1 MTDAELLL
9 VFDSTIDPSGIA
21 GWAQHFDS
29 TGTTT
34 TTYRLG
40 GAHVMVAQGPGA
52 LLPLP
57 ADLPGPGRRRGRA
70 AASGSAGASCSP
82 RARP

>member
-9 VFDSTIDPSGIA
+9 VFDSTIDPSGIE

-29 TGTTT
+29 TGTTV

-40 GAHVMVAQGPGA
+40 GADVMVAQGPA
-52 LLPLP
+52 HCCPSRP
-57 ADLPGPGRRRGRA
+57 TCPGPGRRHGRA

-82 RARP
+82 RAPP